1 MGYNTRHGGVL
12 QQTGKARAQCNT
24 TCSQLLVDVQ
34 KTYLAG
40 IVGKV
45 GTKSLL
51 ARAAKLCGC
60 LHHGALLKIAAVG
73 AFARGT
79 AVHGAGVGS
88 AAADSGTGSAERVVK
103 TGLLR
108 PKRGASAGLHA
119 SHKHTCRE
127 DMLLQVIPQ
136 LHVVDKVR
144 PRSQDLATSSI
155 SSWTTT

>member
-1 MGYNTRHGGVL
+1 M
-12 QQTGKARAQCNT
+12 QQTSKARTQYNT

-34 KTYLAG
+34 KTHLAG

-45 GTKSLL
+45 GTKPLL

-60 LHHGALLKIAAVG
+60 LHHGALLEIAAVG
-73 AFARGT
+73 ALVCGT
-79 AVHGAGVGS
+79 AVRGAGEGS
-88 AAADSGTGSAERVVK
+88 AAADSGTGSAGRVVTLVK

-136 LHVVDKVR
+136 LHSGH
-144 PRSQDLATSSI
+144 PTATFRSSHSCMLLI
-155 SSWTTT
+155 R